1 MRAESNP
8 VPVLVHQFLRMAVT
22 PAANTP
28 ERASQSRLVVYALVS
43 GHGLVNHA
51 IRSALPSLIP
61 LIPDYTEAQQALLL
75 SAFFPGYI
83 LTQLPG
89 GAATQHWGGKLVSTV
104 NLWSNAALFLLT
116 PLAARHAGPV
126 AVAGVFAALG
136 LAQGSYVPSSSVMI
150 KAWLPTGPGRPWA
163 LRAMELG
170 QRIGPLIAAWSVPA
184 MAARWGWASVP
195 KLYGGLSLIF
205 SLMFQVGAMESPSTA
220 GSATSMAKIEAD
232 PVDWAVFR
240 LAPVQACIWSH
251 FASNNTI
258 AVMSAWSPTYFVNN
272 LRCSPTQAGTL
283 LAIPPLVQNVGNV
296 GVALLE
302 NSLVARQVPL
312 LTVRRGMT
320 AIGSAIQA
328 GCEPETA
335 TWRSSVCQWS
345 KLTW

>member
-1 MRAESNP
+1 
-8 VPVLVHQFLRMAVT
+8 
-22 PAANTP
+22 
-28 ERASQSRLVVYALVS
+28 
-43 GHGLVNHA
+43 
-51 IRSALPSLIP
+51 
-61 LIPDYTEAQQALLL
+61 
-75 SAFFPGYI
+75 
-83 LTQLPG
+83 
-89 GAATQHWGGKLVSTV
+89 
-104 NLWSNAALFLLT
+104 
-116 PLAARHAGPV
+116 
-126 AVAGVFAALG
+126 
-136 LAQGSYVPSSSVMI
+136 
-150 KAWLPTGPGRPWA
+150 
-163 LRAMELG
+163 
-170 QRIGPLIAAWSVPA
+170 

-220 GSATSMAKIEAD
+220 GSPTSMAKIEAD